1 MICMG
6 TKFRSG
12 VLIMLLRKHVS
23 LLAGM
28 ILPATLS
35 IASAQAPDL
44 IFLNRDRRIL
54 DAHNCYPYDG
64 RWNDR

>member
-1 MICMG
+1 
-6 TKFRSG
+6 
-12 VLIMLLRKHVS
+12 MLLRKHVS

-44 IFLNRDRRIL
+44 ISLNRDRRIV